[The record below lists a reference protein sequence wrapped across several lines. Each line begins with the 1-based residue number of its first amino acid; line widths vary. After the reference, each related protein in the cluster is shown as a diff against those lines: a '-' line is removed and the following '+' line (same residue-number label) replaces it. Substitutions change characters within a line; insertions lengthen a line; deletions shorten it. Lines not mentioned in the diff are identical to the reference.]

1 MVLHLSQANL
11 GEAKK
16 DKGGESICLYV
27 TVDEKKLVLATLN
40 TEKLPQQQFDLVFD
54 RDFEISHNWK
64 NGILWYHIKVVC
76 LVISLTMFSFV
87 LTDEEDDEFDSDED
101 IPLHTSN
108 GKPDTKA
115 KPEKPA
121 VADKANA
128 TKDSA
133 SGKQKV
139 ESGKKRPPESSKK
152 TPVPEK
158 KVKMATPQKTDG
170 KKGSEHV
177 ATPHPSKKA
186 AGKTP
191 NNKAA
196 KQQTPKSGGSH
207 LCKPCNRSF
216 GSESALDS
224 HSKAKHGAGKVVF
237 LLDESGRTGAG
248 FGIATVKSDF
258 NLVFYLKIEEIASFV
273 VEIAESIVLRTP
285 IPPESFYKM
294 VLLSS
299 SFCKAIRLRLI
310 RTYIVTEGRNKS
322 AVKSQECLFHDI
334 ELCRAK
340 TVDNEVRISSSY
352 TATKV
357 LFNLDCQEFADF
369 RNSLKANCSPLR
381 SISVVSYGHSA
392 NNSQSP
398 MVVSTIRDLYE
409 RAEEG
414 YYYVPGTIVSTE
426 SGKKW
431 FYNACRKP
439 GCYKSLELKETYYF
453 CDTCKTN
460 WAEGNV
466 RYKVVVRV
474 LDKTSDAPFVL
485 WDKDCFELLGITAY
499 DLKFKYSMESE
510 SGDEAIS
517 PIVQGNLKLKGVA
530 NDQDEVDTG
539 AIKRCLLDQFS
550 SSQNLKKCKAL
561 VIKEEKTL

>member
-1 MVLHLSQANL
+1 
-11 GEAKK
+11 
-16 DKGGESICLYV
+16 
-27 TVDEKKLVLATLN
+27 
-40 TEKLPQQQFDLVFD
+40 
-54 RDFEISHNWK
+54 
-64 NGILWYHIKVVC
+64 
-76 LVISLTMFSFV
+76 
-87 LTDEEDDEFDSDED
+87 
-101 IPLHTSN
+101 
-108 GKPDTKA
+108 
-115 KPEKPA
+115 
-121 VADKANA
+121 
-128 TKDSA
+128 
-133 SGKQKV
+133 
-139 ESGKKRPPESSKK
+139 
-152 TPVPEK
+152 
-158 KVKMATPQKTDG
+158 
-170 KKGSEHV
+170 
-177 ATPHPSKKA
+177 
-186 AGKTP
+186 
-191 NNKAA
+191 
-196 KQQTPKSGGSH
+196 
-207 LCKPCNRSF
+207 
-216 GSESALDS
+216 
-224 HSKAKHGAGKVVF
+224 
-237 LLDESGRTGAG
+237 
-248 FGIATVKSDF
+248 
-258 NLVFYLKIEEIASFV
+258 
-273 VEIAESIVLRTP
+273 
-285 IPPESFYKM
+285 M

-299 SFCKAIRLRLI
+299 SLLKSSAGHCPYLTNKMSMLYVLAKDINPQCYKKAIRLRLI

-334 ELCRAK
+334 EFSHLLKEGKVYAVKNFVAVSYYYQYKTTQHKYMMRFNQYTTIGFPTQLVDFLIEDSKGNRIKCTLWDEHVPAVMPFFNNHTDGHLIVLLQLCRAK

-426 SGKKW
+426 SILLNTSTVENDVEEWEMRSGFPAHTLLQR
-431 FYNACRKP
+431 FYSIWTA
-439 GCYKSLELKETYYF
+439 KSFADFRNSANNSQSPMVVSTIRDLYERAE
-453 CDTCKTN
+453 TN

-466 RYKVVVRV
+466 RYKLVVRV

-499 DLKFKYSMESE
+499 DLKFKYSMSKMQVPVEFEQLRNKSMVFRINLKSE
-510 SGDEAIS
+510 HIRNPAKPIPVLSVIRNEELEGDEAIS
-517 PIVQGNLKLKGVA
+517 PIVQANLKLKGVA
-530 NDQDEVDTG
+530 TDQDEVDTG

>member
-1 MVLHLSQANL
+1 MPFFNNHSDGHL
-11 GEAKK
+11 
-16 DKGGESICLYV
+16 
-27 TVDEKKLVLATLN
+27 
-40 TEKLPQQQFDLVFD
+40 
-54 RDFEISHNWK
+54 
-64 NGILWYHIKVVC
+64 
-76 LVISLTMFSFV
+76 
-87 LTDEEDDEFDSDED
+87 
-101 IPLHTSN
+101 
-108 GKPDTKA
+108 
-115 KPEKPA
+115 
-121 VADKANA
+121 
-128 TKDSA
+128 
-133 SGKQKV
+133 
-139 ESGKKRPPESSKK
+139 
-152 TPVPEK
+152 
-158 KVKMATPQKTDG
+158 
-170 KKGSEHV
+170 
-177 ATPHPSKKA
+177 
-186 AGKTP
+186 
-191 NNKAA
+191 
-196 KQQTPKSGGSH
+196 
-207 LCKPCNRSF
+207 
-216 GSESALDS
+216 
-224 HSKAKHGAGKVVF
+224 
-237 LLDESGRTGAG
+237 
-248 FGIATVKSDF
+248 
-258 NLVFYLKIEEIASFV
+258 
-273 VEIAESIVLRTP
+273 IVL
-285 IPPESFYKM
+285 
-294 VLLSS
+294 L
-299 SFCKAIRLRLI
+299 
-310 RTYIVTEGRNKS
+310 
-322 AVKSQECLFHDI
+322 Q
-334 ELCRAK
+334 LCRAK

-369 RNSLKANCSPLR
+369 RN
-381 SISVVSYGHSA
+381 SA

-466 RYKVVVRV
+466 RYKVIVRV

-499 DLKFKYSMESE
+499 DLKFKYSMSKMQVPVEFEQLRNKSMESE

-517 PIVQGNLKLKGVA
+517 PIVQANLKLKGVA

-550 SSQNLKKCKAL
+550 SSQNLKKYKAL

>member
-1 MVLHLSQANL
+1 
-11 GEAKK
+11 
-16 DKGGESICLYV
+16 
-27 TVDEKKLVLATLN
+27 
-40 TEKLPQQQFDLVFD
+40 
-54 RDFEISHNWK
+54 
-64 NGILWYHIKVVC
+64 
-76 LVISLTMFSFV
+76 
-87 LTDEEDDEFDSDED
+87 
-101 IPLHTSN
+101 
-108 GKPDTKA
+108 
-115 KPEKPA
+115 
-121 VADKANA
+121 
-128 TKDSA
+128 
-133 SGKQKV
+133 
-139 ESGKKRPPESSKK
+139 
-152 TPVPEK
+152 
-158 KVKMATPQKTDG
+158 
-170 KKGSEHV
+170 
-177 ATPHPSKKA
+177 
-186 AGKTP
+186 
-191 NNKAA
+191 
-196 KQQTPKSGGSH
+196 
-207 LCKPCNRSF
+207 
-216 GSESALDS
+216 
-224 HSKAKHGAGKVVF
+224 
-237 LLDESGRTGAG
+237 
-248 FGIATVKSDF
+248 
-258 NLVFYLKIEEIASFV
+258 
-273 VEIAESIVLRTP
+273 
-285 IPPESFYKM
+285 M

-299 SFCKAIRLRLI
+299 SLRKSSAGHCPYLTNKMSMLYVLAKDINPQCYKKAIRLRLI

-334 ELCRAK
+334 EFSHLLKEGKVYAVKNFVAVSYYYQYKTTQHKYMMRFNQYTTIERHRRKGFPNLLFRIKPIHELLAGKVEEKLLIDVIGRVVEFYSPKDKVIAGFPTQLVDFLIEDSKGNRIKCTLWDEHVPAVMPFFNNHTDGHLIVLLQLCRAK

-466 RYKVVVRV
+466 RYKLVVRV

-499 DLKFKYSMESE
+499 DLKFKYSMSKMQVPVEFEQLRNKSMVFRINLKSE
-510 SGDEAIS
+510 HIRNPAKPIPVLSVIRNEELEGDEAIS
-517 PIVQGNLKLKGVA
+517 PIVQANLKLKGVA
-530 NDQDEVDTG
+530 TDQDEVDTG